1 MIDYYCLISIAN
13 DRICS
18 ICRASFR
25 NFTIS
30 AWKGGKKKKDFFWQ
44 NGNFCHLQQ
53 IRSKTDSLCVYVR
66 THDAYSDFGG
76 ADDTAKAETLPKSD
90 RVTVLMFHS
99 EDCLSY

>member
-1 MIDYYCLISIAN
+1 MTEFVPYAEHHLEILPFLPGGGGEERFFFLAK
-13 DRICS
+13 
-18 ICRASFR
+18 
-25 NFTIS
+25 
-30 AWKGGKKKKDFFWQ
+30 WKLLSPPADTFQ
-44 NGNFCHLQQ
+44 NRFM
-53 IRSKTDSLCVYVR
+53 CVYVR